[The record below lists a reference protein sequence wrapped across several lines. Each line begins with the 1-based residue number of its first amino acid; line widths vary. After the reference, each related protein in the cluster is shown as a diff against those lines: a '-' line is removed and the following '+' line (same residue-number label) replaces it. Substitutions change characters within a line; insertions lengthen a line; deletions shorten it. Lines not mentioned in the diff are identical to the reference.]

1 MRDIDRE
8 LLKRLANTNEGFQTW
23 AQDSQGQYLI
33 TGYHPNSPTGKYFEA
48 STPGA
53 IAAAFQQVQSEVLRL
68 SH

>member
-33 TGYHPNSPTGKYFEA
+33 TGYTSAHN
-48 STPGA
+48 
-53 IAAAFQQVQSEVLRL
+53 
-68 SH
+68 